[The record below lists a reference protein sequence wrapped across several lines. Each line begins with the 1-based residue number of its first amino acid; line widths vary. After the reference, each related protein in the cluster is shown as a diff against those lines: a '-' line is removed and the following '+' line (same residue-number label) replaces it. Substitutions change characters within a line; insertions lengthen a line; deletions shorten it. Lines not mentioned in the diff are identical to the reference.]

1 MVPNGSGGL
10 RSAVTSFPSRC
21 RDAPIDFT
29 RRSFG
34 ALTLWR
40 LLDFHKLELKM
51 RRRVSS
57 GSNSSCFPPPA
68 CLRPGGGFRGTL
80 GVGTPAHGGCGFSLK
95 ADYTHIAF

>member
-1 MVPNGSGGL
+1 MVPNGSDGL
-10 RSAVTSFPSRC
+10 RSLVTSFPSRC

-34 ALTLWR
+34 AC
-40 LLDFHKLELKM
+40 DVHKLELKM

-57 GSNSSCFPPPA
+57 ASKSSCFLPPA
-68 CLRPGGGFRGTL
+68 CLRPGGGLRGTL

>member
-1 MVPNGSGGL
+1 MVPNGSDGF
-10 RSAVTSFPSRC
+10 RSLVTSFPSRC

-57 GSNSSCFPPPA
+57 ASNSSCFPPPA
-68 CLRPGGGFRGTL
+68 CLRPRGGF
-80 GVGTPAHGGCGFSLK
+80 
-95 ADYTHIAF
+95 